1 MIPCCAGNQNN
12 HSCSIYF
19 LSIGTAG
26 TGTALWPHEEYYYI
40 RARHACV
47 WAGGSKAVG
56 WAAYAP
62 NLSPPAERDR
72 PHISITPMHE
82 AIWTLAATYYYLA
95 SLKHVPSTNRAARA
109 YVRMRAIS
117 LALTVNRRR
126 TRTHAR
132 SLGPCVH
139 GRIWIGCGRGHVMGN
154 HRWVRSGA
162 LARPRAR
169 VAACLRLYRA
179 GPPPGSIHFPEK
191 RAAACIVYMHHGT
204 LEAWTAATRARPA
217 THAAD
222 SRRPAVATVTLK
234 KSSSHRTRCLPCA
247 TVRALPPGAY

>member
-1 MIPCCAGNQNN
+1 V
-12 HSCSIYF
+12 
-19 LSIGTAG
+19 
-26 TGTALWPHEEYYYI
+26 
-40 RARHACV
+40 RV
-47 WAGGSKAVG
+47 GGSKAVG

-62 NLSPPAERDR
+62 NLSPSRARSTGR
-72 PHISITPMHE
+72 ILSISPMHE

-222 SRRPAVATVTLK
+222 SRRPAVATVTFFK